1 MCENLMKN
9 NYILSDYIESAIEYA
24 EFELL
29 DDGSFCGRIPICKGV
44 IAFGNNLFE
53 TNKTLQ
59 STLEEWV
66 LLGLRQ
72 GHELPVINGIDL
84 NININQA
91 QYESV

>member
-1 MCENLMKN
+1 MKN
-9 NYILSDYIESAIEYA
+9 NNILSDYIESAVEYA

-29 DDGSFCGRIPICKGV
+29 DDNSFCGRIPICKGV
-44 IAFGNNLFE
+44 IAFGKNLYE

-59 STLEEWV
+59 SILEEWV

-91 QYESV
+91 HYESV